1 MSSALILKMGR
12 ERDATRRRQLRKNRQ
27 NEKRQNC
34 LITDYVQHKY
44 ANVYAE
50 AFHFYKRLND
60 RHPNKT
66 DLRKTDEYRL
76 WKSGVSCMSPQNHVQ
91 EQEPPNPANSEPQ
104 EPSHVSSESQSS
116 SPANCEPPSPATTE
130 SQAPG
135 NHIYEDNLQL
145 KIPIQRYRTVK
156 HNQSTTTQTLSIVSE
171 ESAQEPPATVQ
182 MPHVE
187 ALQPTLFDELPA
199 DLVDQIIGQ
208 LSEDPD
214 LKNMFDNIDEP
225 HIFEEMDFEIS
236 ESTLLE
242 KELEN
247 W

>member
-1 MSSALILKMGR
+1 MGK
-12 ERDATRRRQLRKNRQ
+12 ERDSTTRRQLRKNRQ
-27 NEKRQNC
+27 DEKRQNC
-34 LITDYVQHKY
+34 LIADYVQHKY

-50 AFHFYKRLND
+50 AFNFYKRLND

-66 DLRKTDEYRL
+66 DLRKTDEYRF

-91 EQEPPNPANSEPQ
+91 EQEPQ
-104 EPSHVSSESQSS
+104 EPSHVSSELQSS

-145 KIPIQRYRTVK
+145 KIPIWRYRTVK
-156 HNQSTTTQTLSIVSE
+156 HNQSITTQTLSIVSE

-199 DLVDQIIGQ
+199 DLVDQIIDQ
-208 LSEDPD
+208 LGEDPD
-214 LKNMFDNIDEP
+214 LKNMFDNIDEL
-225 HIFEEMDFEIS
+225 HNFEEIDFEIS